1 MRDTTLCWRCS
12 AEYTASS
19 LQCPACCAANAN
31 IDIDNAC
38 VEMADASK
46 ISHDWQFHDDSFDHE
61 FGTEAIRYW
70 QCERCGHTGERNGC
84 EITDRSLDYACQ

>member
-1 MRDTTLCWRCS
+1 MRDTTFCWRCS
-12 AEYTASS
+12 AEYPASAI
-19 LQCPACCAANAN
+19 QCPACCASNAN
-31 IDIDNAC
+31 IDLDSAA
-38 VEMADASK
+38 VEMADSSK
-46 ISHDWQFHDDSFDHE
+46 IDHDWQFHDDSFDHE